1 MNVVSTF
8 STSKILYIAI
18 YQILWYHNTHKSMQI
33 NKYKALIINNFNIII
48 TKFNKA
54 TNKQKAY
61 LALTVLGILG
71 LIAFVIMQS
80 GDVEK
85 IAENTNLRQVELIN
99 LGDSDTLGSNLNLS
113 GIIESQS
120 EATVRT
126 ESSGRLVRVFK
137 SLGDRVRAGETIAV
151 FENSLDRAAVTQAE
165 GAYEQAKAGRELNKV
180 NLNNSNSGN
189 NLDTAKENALNTI
202 NSGYVTMDD
211 VVIGKTDAGFT
222 QPRNI
227 SPRLLVLAPNQALTF
242 SIESKR
248 VEIEKLLTKR
258 KITNSTINI
267 NSDLVAEMDKLVLD
281 LNMVK
286 DYLENLSQIYSIAID
301 TSSFPQSAI
310 DSQKAI
316 VNGSRSAINQNI
328 SAINGAKQALLSANT
343 GNTVTDQAKDP
354 SLAQSDASV
363 KIALGSYQAALARL
377 SKTVISSPINGT
389 LNSLSIKTG
398 DFAGQGQVAAI
409 VSNNNALVVK
419 AFTSSEEVKNIY
431 TGQKVLLN
439 NKLEARVSR
448 VASGID
454 PNTNKHEIEI
464 IFEDKDKQFTNGQSI
479 RVSVVRDVKEAVKVI
494 KSSAPVK
501 TYVPISSVRITPT
514 GNYIYTV
521 NDGNVLQEIKVELG
535 EINGEEVEVLSGMKN
550 IVKFIK
556 DARGLK
562 NNQKVE
568 IKNK

>member
-1 MNVVSTF
+1 VNVV
-8 STSKILYIAI
+8 LIAI
-18 YQILWYHNTHKSMQI
+18 YHILWYHIIYKSMQI
-33 NKYKALIINNFNIII
+33 NKYKTLIINNFNIIV
-48 TKFNKA
+48 TKFKKA
-54 TNKQKAY
+54 TNRQKAY
-61 LALTVLGILG
+61 LAITVLGILG
-71 LIAFVIMQS
+71 LIAFAIMQS
-80 GDVEK
+80 DGTEK
-85 IAENTNLRQVELIN
+85 VAENTNLRQVELIN

-113 GIIESQS
+113 GIVESQS

-137 SLGDRVRAGETIAV
+137 SLGDTVRAGETIAV

-180 NLNNSNSGN
+180 NLNNSNSKN
-189 NLDTAKENALNTI
+189 SLETAKENALNII
-202 NSGYVTMDD
+202 NSGYITMDD

-222 QPRNI
+222 DPRNI

-242 SIESKR
+242 NIESKR
-248 VEIEKLLTKR
+248 VDIEKLLAKR
-258 KITNSTINI
+258 KIMNSSMNL
-267 NSDLVAEMDKLVLD
+267 NSDLLSEMDKLVID
-281 LNMVK
+281 LNIVK
-286 DYLENLSQIYSIAID
+286 DYLESLAQIYSIALD
-301 TSSFPQSAI
+301 SSNFPQGAI
-310 DSQKAI
+310 DAQKTI

-343 GNTVTDQAKDP
+343 GNTATDQAKDP
-354 SLAQSDASV
+354 SLAQGDAGV

-439 NKLEARVSR
+439 NKLEARISR
-448 VASGID
+448 VASGVD

-479 RVSVVRDVKEAVKVI
+479 RVSIVRDVKEVVKVV
-494 KSSAPVK
+494 KSSAPAK

-521 NDGNVLQEIKVELG
+521 NDENVLQEVKVELG
-535 EINGEEVEVLSGMKN
+535 EINGEEVEVLSGMEN
-550 IVKFIK
+550 VGKFIK

-562 NNQKVE
+562 NAQKVE